1 MPKEANEQLGE
12 SREKVGQS
20 SATDGAVPGV
30 ATKRTDRGRAA
41 AIRRRSRLRW
51 RRGTQPAAAMAARDT
66 ACSCDGGEGH
76 NLQLWHGTAA
86 RHLCRGCPDEA
97 VGGEA
102 MSAEVVSGE
111 SREKESARQAR
122 Q

>member
-12 SREKVGQS
+12 SRERVGQS

-30 ATKRTDRGRAA
+30 AIKRTDRGCAA
-41 AIRRRSRLRW
+41 VIRRRSRLRW
-51 RRGTQPAAAMAARDT
+51 RRGAQLALTMAARDT

-76 NLQLWHGTAA
+76 SLQLRHGTAA
-86 RHLCRGCPDEA
+86 RHLCRGCP
-97 VGGEA
+97 GEA
-102 MSAEVVSGE
+102 MSGEAVSGE
-111 SREKESARQAR
+111 SREKESARHAR